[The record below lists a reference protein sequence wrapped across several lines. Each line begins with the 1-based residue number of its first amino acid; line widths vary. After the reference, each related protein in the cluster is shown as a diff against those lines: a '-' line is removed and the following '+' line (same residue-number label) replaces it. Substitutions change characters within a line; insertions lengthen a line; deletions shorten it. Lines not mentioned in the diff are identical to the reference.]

1 MHGAMP
7 VWRLTVRDGSR
18 VERFRH
24 ETLDEALADLRSRV
38 KQLEPRARRDEV
50 TFLRRKIEPVS
61 QVAARI
67 EVAGPQRFVPAVQGG
82 LDLRGDGSS
91 EAYTGRLRRRLIE
104 PKKGENA
111 LAALTRTLRAQASA

>member
-18 VERFRH
+18 VERLVT
-24 ETLDEALADLRSRV
+24 EALDEALADLRSRV

-104 PKKGENA
+104 PEKGENA

>member
-7 VWRLTVRDGSR
+7 TWRLTVRHGSR
-18 VERFRH
+18 VERVSH
-24 ETLDEALADLRSRV
+24 ESLDAALADLRSRV
-38 KQLEPRARRDEV
+38 GELEPRARRDEV

-67 EVAGPQRFVPAVQGG
+67 EIAGPQRFVPAVQGG

-111 LAALTRTLRAQASA
+111 VAALTRALRSQASD

>member
-1 MHGAMP
+1 MP
-7 VWRLTVRDGSR
+7 RWRLTVRDGSR
-18 VERFRH
+18 VERVGH
-24 ETLDEALADLRSRV
+24 ETLDAALADLSARV
-38 KQLEPRARRDEV
+38 DALEPRAHRDEV
-50 TFLRRKIEPVS
+50 TLLRRKIEPVS

-67 EVAGPQRFVPAVQGG
+67 EIAGPQRFVPAVQGG

-111 LAALTRTLRAQASA
+111 VAALTRTLRAQAPD

>member
-7 VWRLTVRDGSR
+7 VWRLTVRDGSH

>member
-7 VWRLTVRDGSR
+7 TWRLTVRDGSR

-24 ETLDEALADLRSRV
+24 ETLDAALADLRSRV
-38 KQLEPRARRDEV
+38 DELQPRARRDEV
-50 TFLRRKIEPVS
+50 TFLSRKIEPVS

-67 EVAGPQRFVPAVQGG
+67 EIAGPQRFVPAVQGG

-104 PKKGENA
+104 PKKREDA
-111 LAALTRTLRAQASA
+111 TAALTRTLRAQASA

>member
-1 MHGAMP
+1 MHGAMAT
-7 VWRLTVRDGSR
+7 WRLTVRDGSQ
-18 VERFRH
+18 VERVRH
-24 ETLDEALADLRSRV
+24 ETLDAALADLRARV
-38 KQLEPRARRDEV
+38 KELEPSARRDEV

-61 QVAARI
+61 QVAARVEI
-67 EVAGPQRFVPAVQGG
+67 AGPQRFVPAVQGG

-111 LAALTRTLRAQASA
+111 VAALARTLRAQASG

>member
-111 LAALTRTLRAQASA
+111 LAALTRTLRAQSSP

>member
-1 MHGAMP
+1 

-18 VERFRH
+18 VERFSH
-24 ETLDEALADLRSRV
+24 ATLDDAITDLRSRV
-38 KQLEPRARRDEV
+38 KELEPRARRDEV
-50 TFLRRKIEPVS
+50 TFLRRKIEPVG

-111 LAALTRTLRAQASA
+111 IAALTRTLRAQSSG